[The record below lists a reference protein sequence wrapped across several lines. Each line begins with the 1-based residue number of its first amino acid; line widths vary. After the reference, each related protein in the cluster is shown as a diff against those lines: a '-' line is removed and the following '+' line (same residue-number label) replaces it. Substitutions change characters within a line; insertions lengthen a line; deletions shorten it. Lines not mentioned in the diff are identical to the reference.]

1 MVAITAAVSTVVYG
15 IRHHLMVRY
24 HSTLCEYQVLVYL
37 VFGINLLFTHC
48 SNHWLF
54 RPLLNISTIG

>member
-48 SNHWLF
+48 SNHGC
-54 RPLLNISTIG
+54 SVHY